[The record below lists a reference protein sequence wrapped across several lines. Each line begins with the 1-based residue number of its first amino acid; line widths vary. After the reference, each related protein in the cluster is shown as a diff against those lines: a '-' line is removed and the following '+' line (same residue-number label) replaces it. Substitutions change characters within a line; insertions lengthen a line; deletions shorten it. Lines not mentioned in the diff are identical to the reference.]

1 MTVKVK
7 ICGVTRTADA
17 LAAVDCGA
25 DMIGINFY
33 APSPRAVSLD
43 RAREIREVV
52 PDAHKLVGV
61 FVNESREFV
70 TECLEALQL
79 DLLQFHGDEADSFLS
94 GWPVP
99 VIQALRM
106 KRGEK
111 FDPAAHT
118 SSRYVL
124 LDTFH
129 PGLYGGT
136 GTKRPLSDLRGV
148 DLSRVFISG
157 GLNPDNVRDAAELSP
172 YAVDVAS
179 GVEQSPGIKDHDKL
193 RRFIRNAKS
202 AR

>member
-1 MTVKVK
+1 MSVRVK
-7 ICGVTRTADA
+7 ICGVTRTEDA
-17 LAAVDCGA
+17 LAAMECGA

-33 APSPRAVSLD
+33 APSPRAVSLE

-52 PDAHKLVGV
+52 PDAHKLVGI

-70 TECLEALQL
+70 TECLEAVQL
-79 DLLQFHGDEADSFLS
+79 DLLQFHGDEADSFLT

-99 VIQALRM
+99 VIRALRLQTGQ
-106 KRGEK
+106 R
-111 FDPAAHT
+111 FDPSEHA
-118 SSRYVL
+118 SSIYVL

-129 PGLYGGT
+129 PALYGGT
-136 GTKRPLSDLRGV
+136 GAKRTLSDLRGV
-148 DLSRVFISG
+148 NLSRVFISG
-157 GLNPDNVRDAAELSP
+157 GLNPDNVREAVELSP

>member
-7 ICGVTRTADA
+7 ICGVTRTEDA
-17 LAAVDCGA
+17 LAAMDCGA

-33 APSPRAVSLD
+33 ASSPRAVSLE

-70 TECLEALQL
+70 TECLEAVQL
-79 DLLQFHGDEADSFLS
+79 DLLQFHGDEVDSFLT

-99 VIQALRM
+99 VIRALRLQT
-106 KRGEK
+106 GER
-111 FDPAAHT
+111 FDPSEHA
-118 SSRYVL
+118 SSIYVL

-129 PGLYGGT
+129 PALYGGT
-136 GTKRPLSDLRGV
+136 GAKRPLSDLRGV
-148 DLSRVFISG
+148 NLSSVFISG
-157 GLNPDNVRDAAELSP
+157 GLDPDNVREAVELSP